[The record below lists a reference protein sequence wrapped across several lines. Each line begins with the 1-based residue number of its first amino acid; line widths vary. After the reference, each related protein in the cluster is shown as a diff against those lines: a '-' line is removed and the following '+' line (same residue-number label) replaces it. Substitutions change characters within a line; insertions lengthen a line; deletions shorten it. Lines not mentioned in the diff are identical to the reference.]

1 MLDSEGQVQGQ
12 RLCPRDCLHRVSR
25 CAPEMLLRSS
35 RCSETDVPGIGG
47 RGGGVSEEERVDLKG
62 TVTLEHS
69 EKGALLSRGSHFL
82 LVLAWTFPLG
92 HDFFKHEP
100 SPLWKNRTIWK
111 GKLPLRTAILGLKM

>member
-1 MLDSEGQVQGQ
+1 M
-12 RLCPRDCLHRVSR
+12 CPRDAAEELVV
-25 CAPEMLLRSS
+25 LR
-35 RCSETDVPGIGG
+35 DG
-47 RGGGVSEEERVDLKG
+47 RAWNRGAGGGGVSEDARVDLKG

-69 EKGALLSRGSHFL
+69 EKGALLSWGSHFL

-111 GKLPLRTAILGLKM
+111 GKLPLRTAILGLKR